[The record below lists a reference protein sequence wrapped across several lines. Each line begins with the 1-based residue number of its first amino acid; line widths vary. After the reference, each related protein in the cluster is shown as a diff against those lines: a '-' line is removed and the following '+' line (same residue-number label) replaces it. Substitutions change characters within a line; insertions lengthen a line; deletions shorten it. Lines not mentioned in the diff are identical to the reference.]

1 LVALV
6 AVTGL
11 GVGAT
16 GITFPATPEK
26 SKQSVAEVVLRDGLV
41 LPPVGRF
48 GRSPLHVDALEAEI
62 VAGKWSAPK
71 AGDAVPR
78 PDGSTQKWEPAQA
91 GKDGTLKHAAL
102 GGGYAYFAVPATEP
116 KVMILEAAGHNLV
129 YVNGEPRAGDTY
141 QHGYVRLPVLLRQG
155 NNDMLFHV
163 GHGSLRAKLIPPKA
177 DLFFDLG
184 DTTLPDLVTGQ
195 EIKHWAAVVVSNAT
209 TKEMDQ
215 LLVQSAF
222 AGAASTVMKLP
233 PLSPL
238 STRKTGFLLE
248 GPAPKAAGNCA
259 VEIKLLRKTGDQQ
272 QILDTAKIN
281 LRVCRPEQTH
291 KRTFISTID
300 GSVQYYSLVPQAR
313 TAPDGLAIRPTPEG
327 KPALVL
333 TLHGAAVEATSQAAC
348 YAPKSWTH
356 IVAPTNRRPYGFD
369 WEDWGRLDALEVLEL
384 TSKQL
389 DTDPRRTYLTGH
401 SMGGHGTWHLGVT
414 YPDRFAAIAPSAGWI
429 SMWSYAG
436 ALRAENPDAL
446 QEILMRAASPSDTLA
461 LARNYLQEGIYILHG
476 DKDDKVL
483 VAQARTMRQLLGGFH
498 PDFAYHEEP
507 GAGHWWGN
515 ACVDWPPLFEFLER
529 RKLPSREQVRQVEF
543 ATASPG
549 VSAWSHWAGIE
560 AQTQALKVSSVQ
572 LRYNPDR
579 RLFTGTTTN
588 VARLAIDLGHVP
600 PGKPVEVELDGQKLA
615 AIAWPDTDKRIW
627 LTRDIGR
634 WSVSARPPPALKGPD
649 RYGPFKEAFRNRVL
663 FVYGTQGTPE
673 ENAWAFAKA
682 RLDAETFW
690 YRGNASVDVVA
701 DMAFAA
707 AADPER
713 NIILYGNADTNAAWK
728 TLLAESPVQVRRGQ
742 VRLGER
748 AEAGNDLAVV
758 FLRPRPGSARAAVG
772 IVSGTGVV
780 GMRLTD
786 RLPYFLSGVGF
797 PDCLVLGPETLARGV
812 AGVRAAGFFG
822 LDWSVS
828 RGEIVWHK

>member
-1 LVALV
+1 M
-6 AVTGL
+6 
-11 GVGAT
+11 
-16 GITFPATPEK
+16 
-26 SKQSVAEVVLRDGLV
+26 AE
-41 LPPVGRF
+41 
-48 GRSPLHVDALEAEI
+48 
-62 VAGKWSAPK
+62 
-71 AGDAVPR
+71 
-78 PDGSTQKWEPAQA
+78 
-91 GKDGTLKHAAL
+91 
-102 GGGYAYFAVPATEP
+102 
-116 KVMILEAAGHNLV
+116 
-129 YVNGEPRAGDTY
+129 
-141 QHGYVRLPVLLRQG
+141 
-155 NNDMLFHV
+155 
-163 GHGSLRAKLIPPKA
+163 
-177 DLFFDLG
+177 
-184 DTTLPDLVTGQ
+184 
-195 EIKHWAAVVVSNAT
+195 
-209 TKEMDQ
+209 
-215 LLVQSAF
+215 
-222 AGAASTVMKLP
+222 
-233 PLSPL
+233 
-238 STRKTGFLLE
+238 
-248 GPAPKAAGNCA
+248 GNCA
-259 VEIKLLRKTGDQQ
+259 VDIKLLHKTGDQQ
-272 QILDTAKIN
+272 QTLDTAKIN

-291 KRTFISTID
+291 KCTFISTID

-313 TAPDGLAIRPTPEG
+313 TKEDKRLGDGLKIRPTPEG

-348 YAPKSWTH
+348 YAPKSWAH

-389 DTDPRRTYLTGH
+389 DTDPRRTHLTGH

-436 ALRAENPDAL
+436 ALRSENPDAL

-461 LARNYLQEGIYILHG
+461 LARNYLPEGIYILHG
-476 DKDDKVL
+476 DKDDNVP

-529 RKLPSREQVRQVEF
+529 RKLPSREQVRQVDF
-543 ATASPG
+543 TTASPG

-572 LRYNPDR
+572 LRYDPGQR
-579 RLFTGTTTN
+579 SFTGTTGN
-588 VARLAIDLGHVP
+588 VARLALDLGHVP
-600 PGKPVEVELDGQKLA
+600 PGKPIQVELDGQKLA
-615 AIAWPDTDKRIW
+615 AIAWPDTEKRIW
-627 LTRDIGR
+627 LTRDMGR
-634 WSVSARPPPALKGPD
+634 WSVSARPSLAMKRPE

-663 FVYGTQGTPE
+663 FVYGTQGTTE
-673 ENAWAFAKA
+673 ENGWAFAKA
-682 RLDAETFW
+682 RFDAETFW
-690 YRGNASVDVVA
+690 YRGNASVDVLA
-701 DMAFAA
+701 DKAFEA

-728 TLLAESPVQVRRGQ
+728 ALLAASPVQVQRGKI
-742 VRLGER
+742 RLGDREER
-748 AEAGNDLAVV
+748 GDDLAAI
-758 FLRPRPGSARAAVG
+758 FLRPRPGSHRAAVG
-772 IVSGTGVV
+772 VVTGTGVV

-797 PDCLVLGPETLARGV
+797 PDCLVFGPEALTRGS

-828 RGEIVWHK
+828 MGEFVWHK